1 MANQKVSL
9 LCVILKQQMLEPYAA
24 NQNDVLQNLA
34 KRLLGLN
41 LFRPGLAVAIW
52 GDPGIGKTFGVR
64 RLLELTPL
72 ASAQVHASQS
82 LRDILQVLPQP
93 QQMPAWASALLDR
106 LEAGETLS
114 KAQQLELMSSFLDK
128 LSPFVLHIED
138 LHEGSFERA
147 ELILALAQKVLHLPG
162 VGLIVTSRSK
172 PLPPF
177 EAIRLEPLNRL
188 QTAQLLELEAS
199 APLPAEALDWVFL
212 RALGNPLFTLEY
224 FRFLSRQG
232 FLYNDGKRW
241 RWRDPEREIVPVTVE
256 ALIERVLQ
264 SASQHPN
271 LERLIGVKA
280 ILGFQAPR
288 TVLVEVLG
296 VSLKEL
302 QVLENEL
309 EGYGILRQNEFAHP
323 LYRELGLGNLQPEI
337 RRQLARRALEIL
349 EEIDVQAA
357 AALVALA
364 ELPSEL
370 AIDLLSRAAGSAR
383 AAGRPVQA
391 ARFLAEAS
399 GLSAGETRASFAFQ
413 AAQGLRHSDVTQA
426 MRLAEIASESRVFRS
441 DAIFLIAELQAVQ
454 LQGAQAER
462 NLERLTPTE
471 QASPLWLARRLQL
484 RSIAG
489 NHIGALEILDQ
500 NPNLLEHSDANTLHR
515 VVVSLASLGRPEEA
529 EQLLSPHLE
538 RDLSSSD
545 QLVLLKAAGVVAYFK
560 NDFERMDQL
569 NQRVYQMAFDIS
581 DLRLMDAAVFNR
593 ALALEYL
600 GRYFERMECLERAL
614 SICRELGDSTAYV
627 IAQVAYAGALTDLGE
642 YEQAEA
648 MLLEAHAVLARTDAS
663 VYLLDCETA
672 FEKLYRDWRPAYG
685 GILALK
691 HAQAALECGKKSGN
705 PRHELQG
712 LAILGLAQ
720 SWAGDAQLALA
731 ISKDGL
737 SQLEQLNLPAL
748 TRQFREVE
756 AYALLQLGDSRALGS
771 LQDLELEAQKLGD
784 RIGAHMIGLEL
795 DRITNDVERV
805 RQRKAWF
812 EGHGLKNGLKQIQRL
827 FPELEQT
834 KPSDAQNP
842 IRLEVLGAIQFDLN
856 GVKTP
861 VKGRKRQEL
870 LAMLLEAR
878 IAGRSE
884 VSKLELLDMLY
895 PEGDE
900 VRSSSSL
907 KEVVRQVRSIFG
919 QQTIQTTL
927 RGYALGSL
935 QSDAEEFLEHF
946 DTQLWCGAYLNGL
959 VLEQTDD
966 QVRNAIH
973 FALRECL
980 LKLAARPK
988 EVIRLSK
995 ILLEFDPYDLVT
1007 IRARLQALVLNA
1019 PIPSINREYDSFKS
1033 RFLEVGER
1041 LPESWQALLE
1051 ENLRV

>member
-1 MANQKVSL
+1 MSPPVATT
-9 LCVILKQQMLEPYAA
+9 
-24 NQNDVLQNLA
+24 NDVLELVA
-34 KRLLGLN
+34 KRLTGLN
-41 LFRPGLAVAIW
+41 SFRPGLALGIW
-52 GDPGIGKTFGVR
+52 GDPGIGKTFSVT
-64 RLLELTPL
+64 RLLQQAPV
-72 ASAQVHASQS
+72 ASVQVHATLA
-82 LRDILQVLPQP
+82 LREIFGILPQL
-93 QQMPAWASALLDR
+93 QQIPAWAKALLER
-106 LEAGETLS
+106 LEIGERLS
-114 KAQQLELMSSFLDK
+114 KPQQLDLFSAFLTE
-128 LSPFVLHIED
+128 LSPFVLHLED
-138 LHEGSFERA
+138 LHEANQERT

-162 VGLIVTSRSK
+162 VGLIVTSRTK
-172 PLPPF
+172 PPAPF

-188 QTAQLLELEAS
+188 QTAQLLELEAA
-199 APLPAEALDWVFL
+199 APLPPEALTWVFL

-264 SASQHPN
+264 TASQNPK
-271 LERLIGVKA
+271 LERLIGAKA
-280 ILGFQAPR
+280 ILGMQAP
-288 TVLVEVLG
+288 
-296 VSLKEL
+296 SA
-302 QVLENEL
+302 VLEAILDVLPNELKGLQNQL

-323 LYRELGLGNLQPEI
+323 LYRELGLGNLAIES
-337 RRQLARRALEIL
+337 RRQLARHALEIL
-349 EEIDVQAA
+349 ETNDVEAA
-357 AALVALA
+357 AHLVALA
-364 ELPSEL
+364 ELPAQS
-370 AIDLLSRAAGSAR
+370 AIDLLQRAAISAR

-391 ARFLAEAS
+391 SRFLAEAS
-399 GLSAGETRASFAFQ
+399 AFGVGKIRASLAFQ
-413 AAQGLRHSDVTQA
+413 AALGLRHSDVPQA
-426 MRLAEIASESRVFRS
+426 MQLAEIASSSEQFKG

-454 LQGAQAER
+454 LQGTQAEG
-462 NLERLTPTE
+462 NLERLTPNE

-489 NHIGALEILDQ
+489 NHTGALEILEQ
-500 NPNLLEHSDANTLHR
+500 HPNLLEAGDVNTLHR
-515 VVVSLASLGRPEEA
+515 VAVSLASLGKPQEA
-529 EQLLSPHLE
+529 ELLLAPYLE
-538 RDLSSSD
+538 KALNRSD

-569 NQRVYQMAFDIS
+569 NQRVYQLAAEIS

-663 VYLLDCETA
+663 VYLLDCESA

-720 SWAGDAQLALA
+720 SWAGDPKQALHLAKESFL
-731 ISKDGL
+731 K
-737 SQLEQLNLPAL
+737 LEQFNLPAL
-748 TRQFREVE
+748 NQQFRAVE
-756 AYALLQLGDSRALGS
+756 AYALIELGDPRALGL
-771 LQDLELEAQKLGD
+771 LQNLELEAQKLGD
-784 RIGAHMIGLEL
+784 AIGAQMFGLEL
-795 DRITNDVERV
+795 DRLTNNLDRV
-805 RQRKAWF
+805 RGRKAWF

-834 KPSDAQNP
+834 KPSEALLNP

-856 GVKTP
+856 GVKTL

-870 LAMLLEAR
+870 LAVLLEAR
-878 IAGRSE
+878 IAGRAE
-884 VSKLELLDMLY
+884 VSKLELLDVLY

-900 VRSSSSL
+900 LRGSSSL
-907 KEVVRQVRSIFG
+907 KEVVRQVRSLFG

-927 RGYALGSL
+927 KGYALGSL
-935 QSDAEEFLEHF
+935 QSDAEDFLEYF
-946 DTQLWCGAYLNGL
+946 DTALWRGAYLNGL
-959 VLEQTDD
+959 MLEQTDD
-966 QVRNAIH
+966 QVCNAIY
-973 FALRECL
+973 FALRERL
-980 LKLAARPK
+980 FKLAAQPK

-995 ILLEFDPYDLVT
+995 ILLEVDPYDLVT
-1007 IRARLQALVLNA
+1007 IRARLQALALGTPVS
-1019 PIPSINREYDSFKS
+1019 SINREYETIKN

-1041 LPESWQALLE
+1041 LAATWQALLE
-1051 ENLRV
+1051 EPVLA